1 MSTPPDRAKSPY
13 ELGQQAA
20 EEGKSWRD
28 NPTGWDFDRV
38 DEAHEWERGFS
49 ARCAELRGKG
59 AKMRIT
65 EQQLVEKSACS
76 DQVAVFTREW
86 PDGVEI
92 TLPILERAVALK
104 LDLYWFASR
113 FLTAPALAEY
123 DRVTATARAERD
135 RVSATALWAGLQFD
149 ARRAELRAARGDR
162 DGK

>member
-1 MSTPPDRAKSPY
+1 
-13 ELGQQAA
+13 
-20 EEGKSWRD
+20 
-28 NPTGWDFDRV
+28 
-38 DEAHEWERGFS
+38 
-49 ARCAELRGKG
+49 
-59 AKMRIT
+59 MRIT
-65 EQQLVEKSACS
+65 KQQLVEKSACS

-104 LDLYWFASR
+104 LDLDWFAHW
-113 FLTAPALAEY
+113 FLSAPARAEYDRVSATAWVEYERVRATAWVEYDRVTAPARAERDRVMATALAEYERVMATALAEY
-123 DRVTATARAERD
+123 DRVSATARAERD